1 MSEESNTNANE
12 LQESD
17 NQSLTKLCKNQE
29 QAEKLPKRV
38 LLVPYPKFVFMYPT
52 LIVSTIAALVLGLGG
67 YQAVDPQEHTL
78 AVVITGLFFV
88 VLMIN
93 TFILV
98 FDFPRATSLTLI
110 AVCVSA
116 SPGFVDFADR
126 KTLAPTGHRGSGN
139 DGPTCRECF
148 LFHLHIDRDGVP
160 LWQYS

>member
-1 MSEESNTNANE
+1 MSEESNTNTDE

-17 NQSLTKLCKNQE
+17 NNSPSPNSSYSQE

-38 LLVPYPKFVFMYPT
+38 LLAPYPKFIFMYPT
-52 LIVSTIAALVLGLGG
+52 LIVSTIAAIVLSLFG

-78 AVVITGLFFV
+78 VVVITGLFFV

-110 AVCVSA
+110 AVSVSA
-116 SPGFVDFADR
+116 
-126 KTLAPTGHRGSGN
+126 LLGSWILVIAKPSLLPAIAGLVTTVR
-139 DGPTCRECF
+139 PVAHASFFIC
-148 LFHLHIDRDGVP
+148 I
-160 LWQYS
+160 